1 MLVNVRSLI
10 KLNPFDT
17 SKSCIGKVLE
27 RKLNTRLR

>member
-10 KLNPFDT
+10 KLNPFAI
-17 SKSCIGKVLE
+17 SKSCRGKVLE